1 MPKTSPS
8 ISAAATTKAAAAIAI
23 SFTEVLFPSA
33 LLAAAPP
40 DLPDLADLTEPLFAA
55 EAAAAVSF
63 LGSLSVFFAA
73 GFLAV
78 GLLASAVLDCSPA
91 DAPVATGLD

>member
-23 SFTEVLFPSA
+23 SFTEVLLPSA

-55 EAAAAVSF
+55 EAAAADLQKKAKSH
-63 LGSLSVFFAA
+63 LEEAA
-73 GFLAV
+73 EFIV
-78 GLLASAVLDCSPA
+78 GRV
-91 DAPVATGLD
+91 VKH